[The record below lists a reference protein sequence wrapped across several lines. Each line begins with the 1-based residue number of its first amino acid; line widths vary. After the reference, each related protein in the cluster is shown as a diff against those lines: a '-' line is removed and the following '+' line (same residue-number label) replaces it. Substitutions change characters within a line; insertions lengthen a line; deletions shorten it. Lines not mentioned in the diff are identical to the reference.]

1 MDRKELKEFF
11 ETHYNTKFI
20 PPLGKEIVI
29 DEKKR
34 RVMEV
39 AMKGLEEWFDNYFEL
54 IFDTRTK
61 NQTNVSTQ
69 TIASPFQ
76 RAVPIID
83 KTKATTVIVNSY
95 FDYLV
100 NVQCP
105 QYADGKTRKRVRRA
119 VYNDFVKGKYFS
131 NKIGNKLYEMITK
144 VVR

>member
-20 PPLGKEIVI
+20 PSLGKDVTI
-29 DEKKR
+29 DEKR
-34 RVMEV
+34 RKVMDV

-54 IFDTRTK
+54 IFNTQTK
-61 NQTNVSTQ
+61 NQTNESTQ
-69 TIASPFQ
+69 TIVSPFQ

-83 KTKATTVIVNSY
+83 KTKATIVIVNSY

-105 QYADGKTRKRVRRA
+105 QYADGKTKKRVRRA

-144 VVR
+144 VAR